1 MKRFWILYRTLARG
15 FLLPVCITLLSL
27 PARAEEQ
34 IDSVDSELLQR
45 LKGSVVE
52 EYGFEDRFDAEVWYT
67 SMEPRLSKYMD
78 DPEDRYELLNLVHRE
93 AKNADLEPAL
103 VMALIT
109 VESRFDRYAVSRAGA
124 QGLMQVMS
132 FWKKEIGRE
141 MDNLIDTQTNLRYGT
156 TILKY
161 YMELS
166 DHNWT
171 EALARYNG
179 SYPKRWYP
187 ERVFDAL
194 EVWR

>member
-1 MKRFWILYRTLARG
+1 MGAAFALSLITPAAANDAAAPLDS
-15 FLLPVCITLLSL
+15 TLL
-27 PARAEEQ
+27 EQ
-34 IDSVDSELLQR
+34 LE
-45 LKGSVVE
+45 GSVIQ
-52 EYGFEDRFDAEVWYT
+52 EYGFQDRFDAEVWYT
-67 SMEPRLSKYMD
+67 SMEPRLAKYID
-78 DPEDRYELLNLVHRE
+78 DSEDRYELLNLVHRE
-93 AKNADLEPAL
+93 ATNQDLEPAL
-103 VMALIT
+103 VMAVIT

-132 FWKKEIGRE
+132 FWKKELGRDL
-141 MDNLIDTQTNLRYGT
+141 DNLIDTQTNLRYGT

-179 SYPKRWYP
+179 SYPKRWYA

-194 EVWR
+194 EIWR